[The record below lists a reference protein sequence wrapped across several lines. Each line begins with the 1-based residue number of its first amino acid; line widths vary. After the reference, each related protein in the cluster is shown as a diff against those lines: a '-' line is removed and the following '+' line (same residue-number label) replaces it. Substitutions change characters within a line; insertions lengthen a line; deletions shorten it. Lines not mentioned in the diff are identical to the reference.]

1 MDIIEK
7 AQELG
12 QALMND
18 EKVKRLQISMV
29 DNDNDFELQ
38 KLIGEF
44 NLKRIALNE
53 ELKKDDKDGEK
64 TKMFEQEVKDQY
76 QKVMENA
83 SMSEYNNAK
92 TAVDEIVQH
101 INSIIQVS
109 ISGEAP
115 DEGCSGGGCSSCAG
129 CH

>member
-1 MDIIEK
+1 MEIIEK
-7 AQELG
+7 AKELG
-12 QALMND
+12 EALIND
-18 EKVKRLQISMV
+18 ERVKRLQISMAE
-29 DNDNDFELQ
+29 NDNDFELQ

-53 ELKKDDKDGEK
+53 ELGKDDKNSEK
-64 TKMFEQEVKDQY
+64 VKTLEQELKALY
-76 QKVMENA
+76 QQVMENK
-83 SMSEYNNAK
+83 SMAAYNKAK
-92 TAVDEIVQH
+92 AEVDEIVSH

-115 DEGCSGGGCSSCAG
+115 SEGCSGGCDSCAG

>member
-1 MDIIEK
+1 MDVIEK
-7 AQELG
+7 AKELG
-12 QALMND
+12 EALMND
-18 EKVKRLQISMV
+18 EKVKRLQIAMAE
-29 DNDNDFELQ
+29 NDNDFELQ

-53 ELKKDDKDGEK
+53 ELGKSDKSDDK
-64 TKMFEQEVKDQY
+64 TKMLEKELKTLY
-76 QKVMENA
+76 QQVMENT
-83 SMSEYNNAK
+83 SMAAYNEAK
-92 TAVDEIVQH
+92 AEVDKIAHH

-115 DEGCSGGGCSSCAG
+115 DEGCSGGCSSCAG

>member
-7 AQELG
+7 AKELG
-12 QALMND
+12 QVLMND
-18 EKVKRLQISMV
+18 EKIKRIQIAMV
-29 DNDNDFELQ
+29 NNDNDFELQ

-53 ELKKDDKDGEK
+53 ELENGNKNEEK
-64 TKMFEQEVKDQY
+64 TKMFEQELKDLY
-76 QKVMENA
+76 QKVMGNT
-83 SMSEYNNAK
+83 SMAEYNNAK
-92 TAVDEIVQH
+92 AEVDEIVQH